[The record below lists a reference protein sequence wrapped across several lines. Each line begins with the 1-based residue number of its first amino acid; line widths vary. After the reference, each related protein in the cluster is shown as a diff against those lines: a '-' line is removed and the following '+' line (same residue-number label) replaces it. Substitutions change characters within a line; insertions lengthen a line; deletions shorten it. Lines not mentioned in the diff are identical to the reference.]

1 MKKITL
7 LLALTGILTFNS
19 LTAQTVIASGNCGAD
34 GDNLTWVLTSDSL
47 LTISGSGAM
56 VNFNYSVGYPWFSYR
71 SSISTI
77 IIGNSITSIGV
88 YAFYNCQSLTSVN
101 IGNSV
106 TDIGNATFANCR
118 ALALVNIPNTVTSI
132 GDFAFAG
139 CHSLTSVSIPNS
151 VTSIRYSTFSGCIGL
166 TSVTIGNSVRSIED
180 GAFAGCRSLSSIT
193 CFADIP
199 PILVPNS
206 FERVPDDV
214 TVCVPA
220 DALRIY
226 QGSVWYS
233 RFSDMSGCAPV
244 GISEK
249 DEKAITVTLYPNPT
263 TGMLNIKNGTVSIKG
278 VKIFDLFGRNVHH
291 SIGKPVNSSTNI
303 DISHLSAGIYI
314 VKIATEKGEITRK
327 IVKQ

>member
-7 LLALTGILTFNS
+7 LLALTGILTLNS

-56 VNFNYSVGYPWFSYR
+56 ENFRSPSSAPWYSYR
-71 SSISTI
+71 SSISTLI
-77 IIGNSITSIGV
+77 LGNSVTSIGN
-88 YAFYNCQSLTSVN
+88 YALYIYANLTSVN

-106 TDIGNATFANCR
+106 TSIGNATFANCR

-132 GDFAFAG
+132 GGSAFSG
-139 CHSLTSVSIPNS
+139 CHSLISVAIPNS
-151 VTSIRYSTFSGCIGL
+151 VTNIGYATFSGCIGL
-166 TSVTIGNSVRSIED
+166 TSVTIGNSVESIGD
-180 GAFAGCRSLSSIT
+180 RAFYYCISLASIT

-199 PILVPNS
+199 PTLVPNS
-206 FERVPDDV
+206 FDSVPDDV

-220 DALRIY
+220 GALPVY

-249 DEKAITVTLYPNPT
+249 DEKAIFVTLHPNPT
-263 TGMLNIKNGTVSIKG
+263 TGLFSIKNGTVNIEG

-303 DISHLSAGIYI
+303 DISHLPAGIYI
-314 VKIATEKGEITRK
+314 VKIDTEKGEITRK